1 MKVKELITELEKLPQ
16 DTSVFVRG
24 EESLGIP
31 VLTYAG
37 GNLII
42 EEEYEDE
49 D

>member
-37 GNLII
+37 GNLLIET
-42 EEEYEDE
+42 EEE
-49 D
+49 